1 MTVSRTFQI
10 ENDPLTRTVDEP
22 ERLKLE
28 RLRIQNKDICS
39 FKVDDK
45 ICHSFVGARACN
57 T

>member
-1 MTVSRTFQI
+1 MTVSRTFQT
-10 ENDPLTRTVDEP
+10 ENDPLTRIVDQP

-28 RLRIQNKDICS
+28 RLRIQNKDIRS

-45 ICHSFVGARACN
+45 ICHFFVGAQACN